1 MSENGGHKVFFYE
14 RKRLKFMI
22 RVTAPQLTV
31 LHYVVSILLT
41 KILRYY
47 FVTYYL

>member
-1 MSENGGHKVFFYE
+1 
-14 RKRLKFMI
+14 MI

-47 FVTYYL
+47 FVTYYIVSSKSSKLKGSPAL